1 MPGQS
6 NRAKTLA
13 GRKKVLTLAELY
25 KKGAQALSQ
34 RELDFNTE
42 GVERELVLKH
52 NEEVFNKFM
61 FHQRAIG
68 AVIATTKTK
77 LLNVELS
84 APIIQSPITHPI
96 NLIAEDGLLKVARGL
111 KSAGSMMSLGT
122 PIPPNLADIVATGVP
137 VMQTLK
143 PLADRDRLMRLLIR
157 VEEAGVTWIGIEVDA
172 GEGTRRF
179 KNCAPI
185 SVAELK
191 ELKKQ
196 VSHPLILKGILSA
209 WDAEKALEAGA
220 DALFVSNHG
229 GHTIDSL
236 PHPLDVIEEIKMV
249 TGERLPII
257 VDGGFRYGTDVL
269 KALAFGAQAVGL
281 GRPVL
286 WALAADGEEGVR
298 TLITEMTDE
307 LKRAMTLTGV
317 KDLQSANRDILLPV
331 K

>member
-1 MPGQS
+1 M
-6 NRAKTLA
+6 
-13 GRKKVLTLAELY
+13 TLAELY

-317 KDLQSANRDILLPV
+317 KDPQSANRDILLPV